1 MNDSKV
7 IATYGLSSPYEH
19 YLFCLQ
25 FMNDSIMM
33 HSGLHYWRQVL
44 VDKEGWTVYPRS

>member
-7 IATYGLSSPYEH
+7 ITTYGLSSPYKQ

-25 FMNDSIMM
+25 FMNDSKVITTYGV
-33 HSGLHYWRQVL
+33 SFPY
-44 VDKEGWTVYPRS
+44 K